1 MKALYPFENGERG
14 GFHFGCGVAPHAAPG
29 VSKHWVTRDDEL
41 RQAFRFVRH
50 DAPGYVVFREAG
62 KKRLNAG
69 KENGRRRE
77 TCFVVSEESF
87 FE

>member
-14 GFHFGCGVAPHAAPG
+14 WFHFGGGIAPHEALG

-50 DAPGYVVFREAG
+50 DAPGDVVFREAG

-69 KENGRRRE
+69 KENGRCRE
-77 TCFVVSEESF
+77 TCFVVSEESL